1 MPQAREGTMDARR
14 LLVGSVVGAI
24 GVALLGFLIYEVIFG
39 SYFEGQT
46 LVTEREAP
54 VVWAMIL
61 AALAH
66 GLLLTL
72 VIGWANTWSLVG
84 GFKTGA
90 IVGLLLWLGA
100 DMILFSLVEY
110 TTAAGGLADAA
121 LAVVQ
126 YGIAGA
132 AIAAVAKGGSTT
144 QTA

>member
-1 MPQAREGTMDARR
+1 MGAKR
-14 LLVGSVVGAI
+14 LLIGSVVGAI

-46 LVTEREAP
+46 LVTSREAP

-72 VIGWANTWSLVG
+72 VIGWANTWSLAG

-90 IVGLLLWLGA
+90 ILGLLIWLGA
-100 DMILFSLVEY
+100 DMILFSLTEY
-110 TTAAGGLADAA
+110 STAAGGFADAA
-121 LAVVQ
+121 LAIVQ
-126 YGIAGA
+126 YGITGA
-132 AIAAVAKGGSTT
+132 AIAAVAKGKSAAR
-144 QTA
+144 TA